1 MKKLWFAASLLL
13 ASCAPTLTA
22 APKPIAGEVIVEATL
37 PTFTSVSDLF
47 TGSNKAL
54 LGDTESI
61 ILLSLLPK
69 GDEGLNNES
78 RAGVK
83 GITTVQDLF
92 VKAYEDSSPAIN
104 YDTFYPFQRAK
115 GGKSGGDSLKMLSQQ
130 GAPAHIQATW
140 QATEINGK
148 NTIDLVWETKPL
160 GNKLLSVKVKA
171 SATDPAINTRTIED
185 RWMGEFLKNPGI
197 KLIASGR

>member
-22 APKPIAGEVIVEATL
+22 APTPIAGEVVVEANL
-37 PTFTSVSDLF
+37 PTFTSISDLF
-47 TGSNKAL
+47 TASNKAL

-92 VKAYEDSSPAIN
+92 LKTDEDSAIPPN
-104 YDTFYPFQRAK
+104 YNTYYASQKAK
-115 GGKSGGDSLKMLSQQ
+115 GPKSGGDSLKMLSQQ
-130 GAPAHIQATW
+130 GAPAHIQTTW

-148 NTIDLVWETKPL
+148 NTIDLIWETKPL
-160 GNKLLSVKVKA
+160 GDKFLSVKIEA
-171 SATDPAINTRTIED
+171 SATDPAINVRAIED
-185 RWMGEFLKNPGI
+185 RWIGEFLKNPGI
-197 KLIASGR
+197 KLVASGR